1 MACEDERCVMADG
14 SNVTATEGRRLYWQ
28 VGITLA
34 VLLGAFGMLASH
46 RATLDSGTEQLA
58 AADGEW
64 LLLACLAAA
73 ATWGCAAVAQQG
85 AVVER
90 LPRGRLVAAQF
101 AAGAVNHLLPAG
113 AGAAVVNLRFLTR
126 CGLSTRRSATALAV
140 KAAVGGIVRCVL
152 GVALL
157 VASPGTVRF
166 SARVPHVLVLL
177 PVAAGA
183 VVLAVVMSGRLRR
196 AVGRVLSDVRDVHR
210 CRARAWALWGGSVA
224 FALVHAGVV
233 VAVVHALGLA
243 LPTSHVVM
251 AYLVASGAAALLPTP
266 GGLGSLDAAL
276 AFALTAAGAP
286 GQTAVSAVIGY
297 RLLTGWLPMAPGL
310 LVLGLLARRSAL

>member
-1 MACEDERCVMADG
+1 MSDSVT
-14 SNVTATEGRRLYWQ
+14 VTAGKRPYVRL
-28 VGITLA
+28 GITLA
-34 VLLGAFGMLASH
+34 AFVLAGGMLAAH
-46 RATLDSGTEQLA
+46 RATLDSGTDQLA

-64 LLLACLAAA
+64 LVLACFATV
-73 ATWGCAAVAQQG
+73 ATWVCAAVAQQG
-85 AVVER
+85 AVIER
-90 LPRGRLVAAQF
+90 LPKGRLVAAQF
-101 AAGAVNHLLPAG
+101 AACAANHILPAG
-113 AGAAVVNLRFLTR
+113 AGASLVNLRFLTR

-140 KAAVGGIVRCVL
+140 KAAVGGIVRCLL
-152 GVALL
+152 GVVLL
-157 VASPGTVRF
+157 VASPGAVPL
-166 SARVPHVLVLL
+166 SARVPHMLVLAS
-177 PVAAGA
+177 VAAA
-183 VVLAVVMSGRLRR
+183 TVVLAVVVASGRLRR
-196 AVGRVLSDVRDVHR
+196 AVGRAVTDVREVHR
-210 CRARAWALWGGSVA
+210 SPGRACALWGGSVA
-224 FALVHAGVV
+224 FALLHAGVV

-286 GQTAVSAVIGY
+286 GQTAISAVIGY

>member
-1 MACEDERCVMADG
+1 MATVSDSVT
-14 SNVTATEGRRLYWQ
+14 VTAGRRHYVRL
-28 VGITLA
+28 GITLA
-34 VLLGAFGMLASH
+34 VLVLAGGMLAAH
-46 RATLDSGTEQLA
+46 RATLDSGTDQLA

-64 LLLACLAAA
+64 LVLACFATV
-73 ATWGCAAVAQQG
+73 ATWVCAAVAQQG

-90 LPRGRLVAAQF
+90 LPKGRLVAAQF
-101 AAGAVNHLLPAG
+101 AACAANHILPAG
-113 AGAAVVNLRFLTR
+113 AGASLVNLRFLTR

-152 GVALL
+152 GVVLL
-157 VASPGTVRF
+157 VASPGAVPL
-166 SARVPHVLVLL
+166 SARVPHVLVLA
-177 PVAAGA
+177 PVAAAA
-183 VVLAVVMSGRLRR
+183 VVLVVVASGRLRR
-196 AVGRVLSDVRDVHR
+196 AVGRAVTDVREVHR
-210 CRARAWALWGGSVA
+210 SRGRACALWGGSVA
-224 FALVHAGVV
+224 FALLHAGVV

-286 GQTAVSAVIGY
+286 GQTAISAVIGY

-310 LVLGLLARRSAL
+310 LVLGWLAPRSAL

>member
-1 MACEDERCVMADG
+1 MAVSDCAP
-14 SNVTATEGRRLYWQ
+14 VTAGRHLFLRL
-28 VGITLA
+28 GITLA
-34 VLLGAFGMLASH
+34 VLIAAGAMLAAH
-46 RATLDSGTEQLA
+46 RAMLDSGTEQLA

-64 LLLACLAAA
+64 LLLACCATL
-73 ATWGCAAVAQQG
+73 ATWVCAAVAQQG

-101 AAGAVNHLLPAG
+101 AACAANHILPAG
-113 AGAAVVNLRFLTR
+113 AGAGLVNLRFLTR

-140 KAAVGGIVRCVL
+140 KATVAGIVRCVL
-152 GVALL
+152 GVVLL
-157 VASPGTVRF
+157 VASPGVVPLSVR
-166 SARVPHVLVLL
+166 APHVLVLV
-177 PVAAGA
+177 PIAVA
-183 VVLAVVMSGRLRR
+183 VLALAVMADGRLRR
-196 AVGRVLSDVRDVHR
+196 VVGRAVADVREVHR
-210 CRARAWALWGGSVA
+210 SRARACALWGGSVA
-224 FALVHAGVV
+224 FALLHAGVV

-243 LPTSHVVM
+243 LPVGHVVM

-276 AFALTAAGAP
+276 ALSLTAAGAP

-297 RLLTGWLPMAPGL
+297 RLLTGWLPMVPGL

>member
-1 MACEDERCVMADG
+1 M
-14 SNVTATEGRRLYWQ
+14 TAAESLAVSSGRRLYLQ
-28 VGITLA
+28 LGITLL
-34 VLLGAFGMLASH
+34 VLVAAGGMLVAH
-46 RATLDSGTEQLA
+46 RATLDSGTDRLA

-64 LLLACLAAA
+64 LVLACLAAVG
-73 ATWGCAAVAQQG
+73 TWVCAAVAQQG

-101 AAGAVNHLLPAG
+101 AAGAANHLLPAG

-140 KAAVGGIVRCVL
+140 KAAVGGTVRCVL

-157 VASPGTVRF
+157 VASPGTVRL
-166 SARVPHVLVLL
+166 SARVPHGLVLL
-177 PVAAGA
+177 VPVVVGAAA
-183 VVLAVVMSGRLRR
+183 LTVALHGRLGR
-196 AVGRVLSDVRDVHR
+196 AVSRAFADVRAVHR
-210 CRARAWALWGGSVA
+210 CRARAWALWGGSVG
-224 FALVHAGVV
+224 FALLHAGVV
-233 VAVVHALGLA
+233 VAVVHAIGLG
-243 LPTSHVVM
+243 LPTSRVVM

-276 AFALTAAGAP
+276 ALALTAAGAP
-286 GQTAVSAVIGY
+286 GPAAVSAVLGY

-310 LVLGLLARRSAL
+310 LVLALLARRSAL

>member
-1 MACEDERCVMADG
+1 MAVSDRVP
-14 SNVTATEGRRLYWQ
+14 VTAGRRPYLRL
-28 VGITLA
+28 GITLA
-34 VLLGAFGMLASH
+34 GLAAAGGMLAAH
-46 RATLDSGTEQLA
+46 RATLDSGTDQLA

-64 LLLACLAAA
+64 LLLACFATV
-73 ATWGCAAVAQQG
+73 ATWVCAAVAQQG
-85 AVVER
+85 AVIER

-101 AAGAVNHLLPAG
+101 AACAANHILPAG
-113 AGAAVVNLRFLTR
+113 AGANLVNLRFLTR

-152 GVALL
+152 GVVLL
-157 VASPGTVRF
+157 VASPGAVPL
-166 SARVPHVLVLL
+166 SARIPHLLVLA
-177 PVAAGA
+177 PSAVAA
-183 VVLAVVMSGRLRR
+183 VVLAVVASGRLRR
-196 AVGRVLSDVRDVHR
+196 AAARALADVREVHR
-210 CRARAWALWGGSVA
+210 SPGRACALWGGSVA
-224 FALVHAGVV
+224 FALLHAGVV

-276 AFALTAAGAP
+276 TLALTAAGAP
-286 GQTAVSAVIGY
+286 GQTAISAVIGY

>member
-1 MACEDERCVMADG
+1 MTEAE
-14 SNVTATEGRRLYWQ
+14 SLPATVGRRLYIQ
-28 VGITLA
+28 LGITLIA
-34 VLLGAFGMLASH
+34 LAAAGGMLAAH
-46 RATLDSGTEQLA
+46 RATLDSGADRLA

-64 LLLACLAAA
+64 LVLACVAAM
-73 ATWGCAAVAQQG
+73 ATWVCAAVAQQG

-101 AAGAVNHLLPAG
+101 AAGAANHLLPAG

-140 KAAVGGIVRCVL
+140 KAAVGSIARCAL

-157 VASPGTVRF
+157 VASPGTVRL

-177 PVAAGA
+177 PVTAAA
-183 VVLAVVMSGRLRR
+183 VVLAVAISGRLRR
-196 AVGRVLSDVRDVHR
+196 VVGGTFADVRDVHR
-210 CRARAWALWGGSVA
+210 SPARACALWGGSVA
-224 FALVHAGVV
+224 FALLHAGVV
-233 VAVVHALGLA
+233 VAVVHAIGMGL
-243 LPTSHVVM
+243 PVSRVVT

-276 AFALTAAGAP
+276 ALALTAAGAP
-286 GQTAVSAVIGY
+286 GPEAVSTVLGY
-297 RLLTGWLPMAPGL
+297 RLLTGWLPLAPGL
-310 LVLGLLARRSAL
+310 LVLALLVRRSAL

>member
-1 MACEDERCVMADG
+1 M
-14 SNVTATEGRRLYWQ
+14 GRRLYVQ
-28 VGITLA
+28 LGITLM
-34 VLLGAFGMLASH
+34 VLAAAGGMLAAH
-46 RATLDSGTEQLA
+46 RATLDSGTDRLA

-64 LLLACLAAA
+64 LVLACVAAVG
-73 ATWGCAAVAQQG
+73 TWVCAAVAQQG

-101 AAGAVNHLLPAG
+101 AAGAANHLLPAG
-113 AGAAVVNLRFLTR
+113 AGAAAVNLRFLTR

-157 VASPGTVRF
+157 VASPGTVHL

-177 PVAAGA
+177 PAAAGA
-183 VVLAVVMSGRLRR
+183 VVLAVAISGRLRR
-196 AVGRVLSDVRDVHR
+196 GARLAFADVRDVHR
-210 CRARAWALWGGSVA
+210 CRARACALWGGSAA
-224 FALVHAGVV
+224 FALLHAGVI
-233 VAVVHALGLA
+233 VAVVHAIGLGLPA
-243 LPTSHVVM
+243 GRVVM

-276 AFALTAAGAP
+276 ALALTAAGAP
-286 GQTAVSAVIGY
+286 GPAAVSAVLGY
-297 RLLTGWLPMAPGL
+297 RLLTGWLPMVPGL
-310 LVLGLLARRSAL
+310 LVLALLARRSAL

>member
-1 MACEDERCVMADG
+1 MTA
-14 SNVTATEGRRLYWQ
+14 VTVIDSVTVLAGRRPYVRL
-28 VGITLA
+28 GITLA
-34 VLLGAFGMLASH
+34 VLVAAGGILAAH
-46 RATLDSGTEQLA
+46 RATLDSGTDQLA

-64 LLLACLAAA
+64 LVLACLATL
-73 ATWGCAAVAQQG
+73 ATWVCAAVAQQG

-90 LPRGRLVAAQF
+90 LPKGRLVAAQF
-101 AAGAVNHLLPAG
+101 AACAANHILPAG
-113 AGAAVVNLRFLTR
+113 AGASLVNLRFLTR

-152 GVALL
+152 AVVLL
-157 VASPGTVRF
+157 VVSPGAVPL
-166 SARVPHVLVLL
+166 SARVPHVLVLA
-177 PVAAGA
+177 PVLAA
-183 VVLAVVMSGRLRR
+183 VVVSAVMASGRIRR
-196 AVGRVLSDVRDVHR
+196 AVGRAVTDVREVHR
-210 CRARAWALWGGSVA
+210 SRGRACALWGGSVA
-224 FALVHAGVV
+224 FALLHASVV

-286 GQTAVSAVIGY
+286 GQTAISAVIGY

>member
-1 MACEDERCVMADG
+1 MSG
-14 SNVTATEGRRLYWQ
+14 GRRLYWQ
-28 VGITLA
+28 AGITLA
-34 VLLGAFGMLASH
+34 VLVAAVGMLAAH
-46 RATLDSGTEQLA
+46 RAMLDSGTDQLA
-58 AADGEW
+58 AADEEW
-64 LLLACLAAA
+64 LLLACLAAV

-85 AVVER
+85 AVAER

-101 AAGAVNHLLPAG
+101 AASAANHVLPAG
-113 AGAAVVNLRFLTR
+113 AGAAAVNLRFLTK

-140 KAAVGGIVRCVL
+140 KAAVGGFVRCVL

-157 VASPGTVRF
+157 LASPGTVRF
-166 SARVPHVLVLL
+166 SAHVPKALLLL

-183 VVLAVVMSGRLRR
+183 LVLAVALSRRLRR
-196 AVGRVLSDVRDVHR
+196 AAAQALADVRDVHR
-210 CRARAWALWGGSVA
+210 SRARACALWGGSVA
-224 FALVHAGVV
+224 FALLHAGVV

-276 AFALTAAGAP
+276 ALALTSAGAP
-286 GQTAVSAVIGY
+286 GQTAIAVVLGY

>member
-1 MACEDERCVMADG
+1 MSDSVP
-14 SNVTATEGRRLYWQ
+14 ATEGRRLYLRL
-28 VGITLA
+28 GITLS
-34 VLLGAFGMLASH
+34 VLAAAGCVLAAH
-46 RATLDSGTEQLA
+46 RATLDSGTDQLA

-64 LLLACLAAA
+64 LVLACFATV
-73 ATWGCAAVAQQG
+73 ATWVCAAVAQQG

-101 AAGAVNHLLPAG
+101 AACAANHILPAG
-113 AGAAVVNLRFLTR
+113 AGASLVNLRFLTR

-140 KAAVGGIVRCVL
+140 KAAVGGTVRCVL

-157 VASPGTVRF
+157 VASPGAVPLP
-166 SARVPHVLVLL
+166 ARLPHLLVWA
-177 PVAAGA
+177 PVAVAA
-183 VVLAVVMSGRLRR
+183 VVPAVVASGRLRR
-196 AVGRVLSDVRDVHR
+196 AVGRAVADVREVHR
-210 CRARAWALWGGSVA
+210 SRGRACALWGGSVA
-224 FALVHAGVV
+224 FALLHAGVV

-243 LPTSHVVM
+243 LPTSHLVM

-286 GQTAVSAVIGY
+286 GHTAISAVIGY

>member
-1 MACEDERCVMADG
+1 M
-14 SNVTATEGRRLYWQ
+14 TEAESPPITVGRHRYVQL
-28 VGITLA
+28 GITLL
-34 VLLGAFGMLASH
+34 VLTAAGGMLAAH
-46 RATLDSGTEQLA
+46 RSTLDSGTDRLA

-64 LLLACLAAA
+64 LVLACLAAVG
-73 ATWGCAAVAQQG
+73 TWVCAAVAQQG

-101 AAGAVNHLLPAG
+101 AAGAANHLLPAG
-113 AGAAVVNLRFLTR
+113 AGAALVNLRFLTR

-140 KAAVGGIVRCVL
+140 KAAVGGIVRCAL

-157 VASPGTVRF
+157 VTSPGTVRL

-183 VVLAVVMSGRLRR
+183 VVLAVALRGRLAR
-196 AVGRVLSDVRDVHR
+196 VVSRVLADVRDVHR
-210 CRARAWALWGGSVA
+210 CPARAGALWGGSVA
-224 FALVHAGVV
+224 FALLHAAVI
-233 VAVVHALGLA
+233 VAVVHAIGLGLPA
-243 LPTSHVVM
+243 SRVVM

-276 AFALTAAGAP
+276 ALALTAAGAP
-286 GQTAVSAVIGY
+286 GPAAVSAVLGY
-297 RLLTGWLPMAPGL
+297 RLLTGWLPLVPGL
-310 LVLGLLARRSAL
+310 LVLALLARRSAL